1 MCERPFD
8 CGHNK
13 NNSKRK
19 YKLQTRDKMKRMFA
33 APGLV
38 VSPAT
43 GHVVRPSSRGV
54 RTTPEQPSD
63 SVDKSTSN
71 RGATKIFNDNG
82 SLTVELTNKL
92 KLRLEDRK
100 HLMPAWPRGRMP
112 VL

>member
-8 CGHNK
+8 HSDAK
-13 NNSKRK
+13 NHSKYK
-19 YKLQTRDKMKRMFA
+19 YKLQTWDKLKRLFA

-43 GHVVRPSSRGV
+43 EHVVRPSSRGV
-54 RTTPEQPSD
+54 RTTLEQPSD
-63 SVDKSTSN
+63 SVDKSTSI

-100 HLMPAWPRGRMP
+100 H
-112 VL
+112 